1 MLLQP
6 VDDSE
11 WRYIN
16 IRSANSTNK
25 QKIVSVVS
33 LSLRDTKTCQVILFS
48 LPFTIYIECLGFTSR
63 VHNSIFFP
71 TGQLYNRE
79 PQTHQD
85 ER

>member
-1 MLLQP
+1 MLQP

-33 LSLRDTKTCQVILFS
+33 LSLRDKKNWSSDALFIS
-48 LPFTIYIECLGFTSR
+48 TYHYIECLGFTSR
-63 VHNSIFFP
+63 VHNAIFFP
-71 TGQLYNRE
+71 TGQLYHRE